1 MTNTF
6 YKEWNGHRKPRI
18 ILIKKENHTF
28 GYNLKINCFKS
39 CSSLLMMQFLL
50 AINLFEK
57 MQLNHS
63 SCFIVLSFKLLSRND
78 EKYIS
83 NTYYLMTILIPGSVI
98 QLVFVISLSTFK
110 NKSCKNLSMWQK
122 FHEQKSNKS
131 TILMKSA

>member
-1 MTNTF
+1 
-6 YKEWNGHRKPRI
+6 
-18 ILIKKENHTF
+18 
-28 GYNLKINCFKS
+28 
-39 CSSLLMMQFLL
+39 MMQFLL

-110 NKSCKNLSMWQK
+110 NKSCKNLSM
-122 FHEQKSNKS
+122 
-131 TILMKSA
+131 